1 MTALPYAK
9 VNCTRNLGASQHLNS
24 SFPQPSPFFGGMHLS
39 TKLAL
44 HSIAQLTQE
53 RRGKKKKLV
62 AAAQREHLHPL
73 VMSDR
78 LLRSKKL

>member
-44 HSIAQLTQE
+44 HSSTAYSGE
-53 RRGKKKKLV
+53 EGKKKKLV